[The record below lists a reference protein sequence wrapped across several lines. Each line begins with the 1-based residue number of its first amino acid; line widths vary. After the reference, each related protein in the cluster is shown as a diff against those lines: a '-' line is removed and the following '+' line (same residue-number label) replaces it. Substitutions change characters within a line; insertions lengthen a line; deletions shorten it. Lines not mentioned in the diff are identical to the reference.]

1 MTADEMKKKFTELYQ
16 FMASSENVAFMR
28 VFGNVHKEMMDWF
41 IANKPEIAEE
51 WICKLESIKWHNYLT
66 TKEAEKIVAAM
77 KPTAPWA
84 REVWKSALDKMGI
97 VTQEEPYY
105 NSCALWVTMNMIY
118 SDSAQ
123 SIADI
128 MGKPLADV
136 SAEQM
141 VKAVHALALDKLK
154 DVDHHFN
161 IRSYFGL

>member
-1 MTADEMKKKFTELYQ
+1 
-16 FMASSENVAFMR
+16 
-28 VFGNVHKEMMDWF
+28 
-41 IANKPEIAEE
+41 
-51 WICKLESIKWHNYLT
+51 
-66 TKEAEKIVAAM
+66 M

-105 NSCALWVTMNMIY
+105 NSCALWVTMNMVY